1 MAEYNFDDIR
11 CYNDADIP
19 SKLWPLADRPEIL
32 GAIKAGFPNVDPEQM
47 KALILSCKTV
57 KDFQTK
63 VILLI
68 LDMLCK
74 KCTDGVEAYGLDQID
89 FTNGHLFVTNHR
101 DIVLDSALLNYILAK
116 NGKETSEI
124 AIGNNLFAAPWIED
138 LVRVN
143 KSFVVRRD
151 ITGRQL
157 LEASMKLSAY
167 IYKEIVEN
175 KCSIWMAQREGRSKD
190 NSDNT
195 QASVIKMLSLGGK
208 TKDHM
213 QNVRALHT
221 IPVAISYEY
230 DPCDYLKAAEFQ
242 LKRDNPEWKK
252 TKADDVKS
260 MATGL
265 MGYKGRI
272 RYTFTSELNGVFDQ
286 YPWIND
292 RNAQVNCVCETI
304 DNMLHEA
311 MVLYPINYV
320 AYDLK
325 YQTDRYKNQKMY
337 TEADKTKAAAYLN
350 GQLAKVDIPNRDENF
365 LWDMLLTMYSNP
377 VFNKEK
383 LSRER
388 DTNYVPMT

>member
-195 QASVIKMLSLGGK
+195 QA
-208 TKDHM
+208 
-213 QNVRALHT
+213 
-221 IPVAISYEY
+221 
-230 DPCDYLKAAEFQ
+230 
-242 LKRDNPEWKK
+242 
-252 TKADDVKS
+252 
-260 MATGL
+260 
-265 MGYKGRI
+265 
-272 RYTFTSELNGVFDQ
+272 
-286 YPWIND
+286 
-292 RNAQVNCVCETI
+292 
-304 DNMLHEA
+304 
-311 MVLYPINYV
+311 
-320 AYDLK
+320 
-325 YQTDRYKNQKMY
+325 
-337 TEADKTKAAAYLN
+337 
-350 GQLAKVDIPNRDENF
+350 
-365 LWDMLLTMYSNP
+365 
-377 VFNKEK
+377 
-383 LSRER
+383 
-388 DTNYVPMT
+388 